1 MFQNRLDH
9 WIRDCVLT
17 DHTIRCNQLPD
28 YMPSFGY
35 KLQDNPDLASKWSR
49 IIKCKSPN
57 IFYQITALMQ
67 NQHISFDS
75 KLEPRK
81 TVLAYLLRRK
91 HNESL
96 TLGILEGGIRWLLWG
111 FVLLFSPLYLLKW
124 GTVGAASNI
133 RRFLQFLIR

>member
-1 MFQNRLDH
+1 MFQNRVDH
-9 WIRDCVLT
+9 WIRDCILT
-17 DHTIRCNQLPD
+17 DHVIRCNNLPD

-35 KLQDNPDLASKWSR
+35 KVQDNPDLSSKWSR
-49 IIKCKSPN
+49 IILCKSPQL
-57 IFYQITALMQ
+57 FYQITALMQ

-96 TLGILEGGIRWLLWG
+96 TMGIIEGCFRWLLWG
-111 FVLLFSPLYLLKW
+111 LVLLCSPLYLLKW
-124 GTVGAASNI
+124 GSVGVLSNI
-133 RRFLQFLIR
+133 KRLIQLMAR